1 MKRLLLLAV
10 LGLAAWFAYS
20 EIQGSR
26 DGTTSSERVV
36 IPKGASMRAAAESL
50 AVHEVIGSTR
60 LFRWYT
66 AAAGRERTIKPG
78 TYQFPSGAG
87 YASVLDALV
96 TGRGIMRTVVIPE
109 GFDLRDIAPVLAK
122 ALSVSEDSVRAAVTD
137 TTWRRTLNVP
147 AASLEGYLFPATY
160 AFADGTTA
168 REAVS
173 AMLERFESVWKPE
186 WDARVK
192 AMAISRHDA
201 ITMASIVEKEARKP
215 EERALISAVYWNRVK
230 KGMLLQ
236 ADPTVQYALP
246 QHVDR
251 VFYKDLEVES
261 KYNTYKYVGLP
272 PGRLRRPAK
281 HRWPP
286 RSRQPMCRICSSWRA
301 PMAATNSG
309 PRSLSISRRSP
320 TSSGPSAPS
329 RRNEHEGVDAAPR
342 PYDLSRDRDVQL
354 AAGAGLGARER
365 PCATRATARGRD
377 RR

>member
-1 MKRLLLLAV
+1 VKRLLLLAV
-10 LGLAAWFAYS
+10 LVLTAWFVYR
-20 EIQGSR
+20 EIAGSG
-26 DGTTSSERVV
+26 DATTSSGRVV

-50 AVHEVIGSTR
+50 AVHDVIGSTR

-66 AAAGRERTIKPG
+66 AAAGRERIIKPG

-87 YASVLDALV
+87 YADVLNALV
-96 TGRGIMRTVVIPE
+96 TGSGIMRTVVIPE

-122 ALSVSEDSVRAAVTD
+122 ALSVPEDSVQVAVID
-137 TTWRRTLNVP
+137 TTWRRKLNVP

-168 REAVS
+168 REAVT

-272 PGRLRRPAK
+272 PGPIASPGEAAIAAALAPADVPYLFFVARADGGHEFRTTFAQ
-281 HRWPP
+281 HR
-286 RSRQPMCRICSSWRA
+286 QAIVDIKRA
-301 PMAATNSG
+301 K
-309 PRSLSISRRSP
+309 RE
-320 TSSGPSAPS
+320 SAK
-329 RRNEHEGVDAAPR
+329 
-342 PYDLSRDRDVQL
+342 RDQKPKDKS
-354 AAGAGLGARER
+354 
-365 PCATRATARGRD
+365 
-377 RR
+377 